1 VIVQHLPARDG
12 HQASF
17 WVWVGS
23 SLSEDRNRS
32 LQGHIVNF
40 LSHVSAFRILLGSQ
54 GRVAKKFKGGILST
68 SFDSA
73 FGAGIVKRR
82 VSDEF
87 PPRRRLES
95 NPKFRE
101 ERL

>member
-1 VIVQHLPARDG
+1 MACFLFPRF
-12 HQASF
+12 SF
-17 WVWVGS
+17 W
-23 SLSEDRNRS
+23 
-32 LQGHIVNF
+32 
-40 LSHVSAFRILLGSQ
+40 ILLGSREQ
-54 GRVAKKFKGGILST
+54 VAKKFEGGILST

-95 NPKFRE
+95 NPRFRE